1 MFLRQLVE
9 VLTAR
14 EIANQ
19 QKATFDAEKAAQDKR
34 LDLEASRGKADM
46 QSELAKSTVGIE
58 IAGNKAEAVKREA
71 DGESYR
77 LEKVGEASAVRTK
90 AEGLA
95 VAAGLEAQQ
104 RAVGKDQTAVIN
116 AVKALAAGTQRFMP
130 QNLALTVGGEGGMSF
145 GGLTPL
151 LMQFLQRTGSAPT
164 PRSDGPHP
172 QPAASTPPTPT
183 VQMTI
188 DGPPPQLRK

>member
-1 MFLRQLVE
+1 

-19 QKATFDAEKAAQDKR
+19 RKATFDAEKAAEDKR

-77 LEKVGEASAVRTK
+77 LEKVGEASSVRTK

-104 RAVGKDQTAVIN
+104 RAVGKDQTAIIN
-116 AVKALAAGTQRFMP
+116 AVKALAAGAQRFMP
-130 QNLALTVGGEGGMSF
+130 QNLALTVGGEGGVSF

-151 LMQFLQRTGSAPT
+151 LMQFLQRNAAAPATQPDTIQRQPINSSPHAGNSSPHAGDTSA
-164 PRSDGPHP
+164 
-172 QPAASTPPTPT
+172 
-183 VQMTI
+183 
-188 DGPPPQLRK
+188 